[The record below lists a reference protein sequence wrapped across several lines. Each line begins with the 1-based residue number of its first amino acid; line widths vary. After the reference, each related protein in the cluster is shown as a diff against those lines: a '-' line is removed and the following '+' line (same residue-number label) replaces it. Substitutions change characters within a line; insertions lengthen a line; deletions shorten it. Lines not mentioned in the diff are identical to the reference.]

1 MKWML
6 LLAAAVVAAP
16 ASAMDFA
23 ALVRELRAHQAKV
36 VQEIGDLK
44 IVQNGSFTASVGS
57 TVEATMWR
65 KGAKWRTDT
74 VMTSSGAKG
83 GRMETLALFDGTDL
97 WSVSMGMKTKLPRG
111 QPAQGA
117 LFWNEP
123 PPGSQVVGSETI
135 DGRTCW
141 VVEQPAPAA
150 NPMVKV
156 GATRLW
162 IDKVSFMTVR
172 TESKLS
178 GKTVRTTF
186 SDFRRIKGHDF
197 PHAATVT
204 SDGRTTMATKVA
216 SIETNLRLA
225 DDLFDP
231 ARLPG
236 AAAAGGMDLDA
247 AMKRAEE
254 MRKRAEA
261 MQKSGAVK

>member
-23 ALVRELRAHQAKV
+23 ALMRESRAQQAKV
-36 VQEIGDLK
+36 VQELGDLK
-44 IVQNGSFTASVGS
+44 VVQKGEFTAGS
-57 TVEATMWR
+57 GSAVESTMWR
-65 KGAKWRTDT
+65 KGPKWRTDS
-74 VMTSSGAKG
+74 VMTMSGAKG
-83 GRMETLALFDGTDL
+83 GKMENLTLFDGTDT

-111 QPAQGA
+111 RDAEGL
-117 LFWNEP
+117 LFWSEP
-123 PPGSQVVGSETI
+123 RAGSQVTGSETV
-135 DGRTCW
+135 DGRSCW
-141 VVEQPAPAA
+141 IVEQPAPPA
-150 NPMVKV
+150 NPMVKA
-156 GATRLW
+156 GASRFW
-162 IDKVSFMTVR
+162 IDKTSFMTVR

-186 SDFRRIKGHDF
+186 SDFRKVKGHEF

-204 SDGRTTMATKVA
+204 SDGRTTMTIRVA

-225 DDLFDP
+225 DDLFDA

-261 MQKSGAVK
+261 MGKSGAVK